1 MEDIF
6 KIKNPI
12 TSTTSIKSN
21 NGLELHLGQEETNQL
36 FSQKLNGYSPS
47 KSNFIISQNESFKE
61 KNIQKLKTISKNEDT
76 LMNLNDKCD
85 IIDKAKRLSL
95 REHSFE
101 NQSHSPNVVDSII
114 PKSNKKT
121 ELEQSTNIQE
131 SKLDAIDLS
140 TKFFAKESRRG
151 RRNTKIINDP
161 LGLLSV
167 DLLSN
172 QNLELVIIFHLL
184 YK

>member
-1 MEDIF
+1 MIEDIF

-21 NGLELHLGQEETNQL
+21 NGLELHLEQEETNQL

-47 KSNFIISQNESFKE
+47 KSNFIISQNEFKE
-61 KNIQKLKTISKNEDT
+61 KNIQKLKTISKNEDI

-85 IIDKAKRLSL
+85 IIDKTKRLSL

-114 PKSNKKT
+114 PKNNKKT
-121 ELEQSTNIQE
+121 ELEQSKNIQE
-131 SKLDAIDLS
+131 SKLDATDLS

-172 QNLELVIIFHLL
+172 QNLELVIIFHL
-184 YK
+184 